1 MKVNMNDKQ
10 VITCELK
17 MMVAYL
23 DSLGE
28 VDDEIYQT
36 IIRVT
41 VANVIN
47 ILEGKTDGSLD

>member
-1 MKVNMNDKQ
+1 MRVSMNDKQ
-10 VITCELK
+10 VITTELK
-17 MMVAYL
+17 CMVAYL

-41 VANVIN
+41 VGNVIN
-47 ILEGKTDGSLD
+47 ILEGKTDDSID